1 VILYYYLQIKNN
13 EIKMDIK
20 IQQTKNNSEEIKD
33 VDYKLE
39 VISGPMDGLI
49 YYLKNDIITIGR
61 DETNDFQLSL
71 DLTIGR
77 KHAKIIKENGEYWI
91 EDQNSTNGTYINNQK
106 IKSKEKLTEDI
117 IFMIGLTEIQFI
129 KTI

>member
-1 VILYYYLQIKNN
+1 
-13 EIKMDIK
+13 MDIK